1 LYGDSQSEKVLALYD
16 QALPRLVAANQSKTG
31 ADSRLGGASFDFAE
45 FYAKQGN
52 AEKCWEAFQI
62 AMENDPGGHLAKRA
76 KRVPG
81 RFSVISDRPAFKAFT
96 EAAPETELDRWEAEM
111 DRKRAEF
118 SKEMSAAW
126 ESFLPVEV
134 DGVMFMGVIL
144 SVTGHVL
151 VPDIVA
157 DATNIRAKLTDYL
170 PAKVIARDSEA
181 KLAVLKVEG
190 AKYLRPVE
198 MGTVDD
204 LKEYAPFDYASTN
217 GRTGRTFPSI
227 SQMTARGFGENPRVG
242 RITRSGAGVHTLEI
256 GKAGNVSSLLIGKR
270 GKRSPL
276 SDAFIHYDG
285 SLLGFCVDEEVVY
298 KENITHNAPGP
309 KHNVVPID
317 QIQASLERMDLR
329 KK

>member
-45 FYAKQGN
+45 FYAEQGN
-52 AEKCWEAFQI
+52 AEKCWQAFQI
-62 AMENDPGGHLAKRA
+62 VMENDPEGHLAKQA
-76 KRVPG
+76 KRMTGV
-81 RFSVISDRPAFKAFT
+81 FSAIRDRSAFKAFM

-190 AKYLRPVE
+190 AEDLRPVK
-198 MGTVDD
+198 MGTADD
-204 LKEYAPFDYASTN
+204 LKEYAPFDYATAN
-217 GRTGRTFPSI
+217 GRMERAFGLITLI
-227 SQMTARGFGENPRVG
+227 TARAYSGTLDGQ
-242 RITRSGAGVHTLEI
+242 ITEALGHVNTLEI
-256 GKAGNVSSLLIGKR
+256 DKAGNISSFQIPKLD
-270 GKRSPL
+270 RSPI
-276 SDAFIHYDG
+276 SNAYVHYDG
-285 SLLGFCVDEEVVY
+285 KLLGVCVDDEVVY
-298 KENITHNAPGP
+298 KEDITHNAPGP